1 MDIIINRI
9 DDNDV
14 NIKTYFPENKK
25 FTEEEKEDTYED
37 KGAGL
42 FSIPPKN
49 ERFG

>member
-1 MDIIINRI
+1 MDNIINRI
-9 DDNDV
+9 EDNDE
-14 NIKTYFPENKK
+14 NIKTYFPENEK
-25 FTEEEKEDTYED
+25 FIEEDNDDTYGD